1 MADSV
6 GVRQGEDWKRRQ
18 IVRMGLVSAALFI
31 AGCQVVPKA
40 PPKPVEAPPEEGPTS
55 GLPTDATRHRIA
67 LLAADLVLAG
77 WFWLRRHPELPLV
90 ATLVLVVLRP
100 RRVWRW
106 GGRLWW
112 VWRRWRRV
120 QRWLDTG
127 R

>member
-1 MADSV
+1 MSDGATMPSRAARTAQLQQRQWQLLQRSAQLRGDV
-6 GVRQGEDWKRRQ
+6 AQAWQGVQRP
-18 IVRMGLVSAALFI
+18 LS
-31 AGCQVVPKA
+31 
-40 PPKPVEAPPEEGPTS
+40 
-55 GLPTDATRHRIA
+55 
-67 LLAADLVLAG
+67 AADLVLAG
-77 WFWLRRHPELPLV
+77 WLWLRRHPELPLV